1 MSVVQFEM
9 GHTGIAPSYEFS
21 TPDRNIGRLA
31 MLHKQVAV
39 EGIVGVGKEDF
50 GAAIAALGHMMRQTG
65 NDDTGQTSHGARLEP
80 SRHGIN

>member
-31 MLHKQVAV
+31 TLDKQAAI
-39 EGIVGVGKEDF
+39 EGVVYVGEEVF
-50 GAAIAALGHMMRQTG
+50 GAAIPTLRRMMRPAG
-65 NDDTGQTSHGARLEP
+65 NDDTGKA
-80 SRHGIN
+80 RHGDTNKKEPALC